1 MLEKEREQQEEK
13 MHREEQ
19 EKLNCQEEE
28 RLQQPEQEEKWERQ
42 VQQEPFVSHSEEQIK
57 LVVNRFLFSDRSHLE
72 FQKEPIKSSWYNRR
86 RSRSLRRKNKNSRWI
101 RKRRKRNRQC
111 LWSCRR
117 NWQCHWRSGQT
128 SQCLWRSCRKRRCL
142 RSSKGNRSVRRKNQ
156 CFKRR
161 RSNLLWSVPS
171 KKGVSEVFCP
181 VIQRLLTQSCV
192 INNRSSCVMVL
203 NSVPVSF

>member
-111 LWSCRR
+111 L
-117 NWQCHWRSGQT
+117 
-128 SQCLWRSCRKRRCL
+128 
-142 RSSKGNRSVRRKNQ
+142 
-156 CFKRR
+156 
-161 RSNLLWSVPS
+161 
-171 KKGVSEVFCP
+171 
-181 VIQRLLTQSCV
+181 
-192 INNRSSCVMVL
+192 
-203 NSVPVSF
+203 